1 MPSRTSKALLVFLS
15 PLVAACDCPTGP
27 SRIDY
32 SATNLKMEKS
42 ASACPGARATFLMV
56 PMRARTA
63 GRLPGAARDAAP

>member
-32 SATNLKMEKS
+32 SATSLKMEKS

-63 GRLPGAARDAAP
+63 ARLLGAARDAAP